1 MTHDYLSWAVNMFSL
16 LLVLRP
22 NTSSTSCR
30 FLAPARPGPARPGA
44 LPQQMLETLQNTA
57 NNKKRASVS
66 FPRAQTKEC
75 FNGAALRGKML
86 DCWRN
91 SITA

>member
-30 FLAPARPGPARPGA
+30 FWPPPDPVRTGA
-44 LPQQMLETLQNTA
+44 LPRQMLETLQNTA

>member
-30 FLAPARPGPARPGA
+30 FWPPPDPAQPGA

-57 NNKKRASVS
+57 NNKKKSQCKFSKSANKRM
-66 FPRAQTKEC
+66 F
-75 FNGAALRGKML
+75 
-86 DCWRN
+86 
-91 SITA
+91 

>member
-1 MTHDYLSWAVNMFSL
+1 MTHDYLSWTVNMFSL

-30 FLAPARPGPARPGA
+30 FWPPPDPAQPGA

>member
-1 MTHDYLSWAVNMFSL
+1 MTHDYSNWAVNMFSL

-30 FLAPARPGPARPGA
+30 FRPPPDPARTGA